1 MSEHRSSNAATSTP
15 SNTDNRP
22 DIDPASAE
30 AVDRQLVELL
40 ARRRD
45 LARSESKI
53 AYIGGGGEKSPKE
66 RLQHCVDIGR
76 EFGLPDRLVSNI
88 FHQLLDNEINNDKAP
103 VRLSSRDHKPL
114 DTVIEVKGARIGADE
129 LIIIGGPCAVE
140 SYDQIM
146 RCAEEVKDSGAHILR
161 GGCFK
166 ARTSPYAFQ
175 GLGYVGLD
183 YLAEAGQKFGIPV
196 ITEVMS
202 SDMVGPVAEKVDIIQ
217 IGARN
222 MQNFTLLKS
231 VGECNRPV
239 MLKRGMSSSIEEL
252 LLAAEY
258 ILVQGN
264 PNVILCERGIRTF
277 ETSTR
282 NTLDISAVPVLKART
297 HLPIVVDPSHAAG
310 ERSLVPP
317 LTMASKAVGAHGV
330 MIEFHPDPDR
340 ALSDAP
346 QALSISQFRALVANL
361 AIRRQFISA

>member
-1 MSEHRSSNAATSTP
+1 
-15 SNTDNRP
+15 
-22 DIDPASAE
+22 
-30 AVDRQLVELL
+30 
-40 ARRRD
+40 
-45 LARSESKI
+45 
-53 AYIGGGGEKSPKE
+53 
-66 RLQHCVDIGR
+66 
-76 EFGLPDRLVSNI
+76 
-88 FHQLLDNEINNDKAP
+88 
-103 VRLSSRDHKPL
+103 
-114 DTVIEVKGARIGADE
+114 
-129 LIIIGGPCAVE
+129 
-140 SYDQIM
+140 
-146 RCAEEVKDSGAHILR
+146 
-161 GGCFK
+161 
-166 ARTSPYAFQ
+166 
-175 GLGYVGLD
+175 LGYVGLD

-196 ITEVMS
+196 ITEVMT
-202 SDMVGPVAEKVDIIQ
+202 SDMVGPVAEKADILQ

-317 LTMASKAVGAHGV
+317 LAMACKAVGAHGV
-330 MIEFHPDPDR
+330 MVEFHPDPDR

-346 QALSISQFRALVANL
+346 QALSIQQFRALVANL
-361 AIRRQFISA
+361 AIRRTFISA